1 MRHRKLGG
9 MLLLFALGA
18 AFSVG
23 AQVIVNA
30 PPPGTQVAIEP
41 APSTVIVAAA
51 PASVQTEPVV
61 VIRSVVPTPRP
72 DPAADAKCRYM
83 APGSYWDCVNS
94 HNGGG
99 GQ

>member
-9 MLLLFALGA
+9 MLLLLTLGA
-18 AFSVG
+18 ASSLG

-30 PPPGTQVAIEP
+30 PPPGTQVAVEP

-51 PASVQTEPVV
+51 PVQTEPVV

-72 DPAADAKCRYM
+72 DPAADAKCRDM